1 MRLFFLCKFFMY
13 DIMKQIIYNIII
25 MSLDTLG
32 PYIPE
37 ENNQEKNQLSEDL
50 QKIIEWKEI
59 VSETWVD
66 KKELLEDMLQEWLII
81 ENISQLNIL
90 KNLLSHN
97 NIFYLQNVSEI
108 DWNNMWKMSI
118 QKVWETVKVFPMNY
132 SMKIWEN
139 GPFGQAYELSQDG
152 TIEKNIN
159 RDFQINT
166 SNLDTVDSWMDE
178 LNKNLSQ
185 IDTQNYVLNPNKNQE
200 NNSETEISEKIDDIS
215 EDTMNQE
222 NPVENVEIIEDTTPA
237 AENLWDENKPQENIE
252 KNEEIKNKS
261 YEVQKDDTLW
271 QIIREQYGISDYTD
285 IANTLYKI
293 KQFNDTNN
301 FWENKVDFSKP
312 DTLKISQQLLLP
324 NNITVT
330 SPTKGTKI
338 FSLQQ

>member
-1 MRLFFLCKFFMY
+1 MY

-25 MSLDTLG
+25 MSLDNLG

-81 ENISQLNIL
+81 ENISQLNVL

-97 NIFYLQNVSEI
+97 NISYLKNISEMDLDNI
-108 DWNNMWKMSI
+108 WKISI
-118 QKVWETVKVFPMNY
+118 QKVWDVVKVFPMNY

-139 GPFGQAYELSQDG
+139 GPFGQAFELSQDG
-152 TIEKNIN
+152 TIEKNID

-166 SNLDTVDSWMDE
+166 SNVDTVESWMDE
-178 LNKNLSQ
+178 LNNNLSQ
-185 IDTQNYVLNPNKNQE
+185 IDTQNYFLDPNKNQE
-200 NNSETEISEKIDDIS
+200 DNRETEISEKINDIQ
-215 EDTMNQE
+215 EDTINQE
-222 NPVENVEIIEDTTPA
+222 NSVEDVEIIEDTTPII
-237 AENLWDENKPQENIE
+237 ENVWDENKPQENIE
-252 KNEEIKNKS
+252 HNEEIKNKS
-261 YEVQKDDTLW
+261 YEVQKGDTLW

-324 NNITVT
+324 DNITVT
-330 SPTKGTKI
+330 SPTKWEKT

>member
-1 MRLFFLCKFFMY
+1 MCKFFMY
-13 DIMKQIIYNIII
+13 DIIMKIINNTII

-32 PYIPE
+32 PYIPQ

-59 VSETWVD
+59 ISETWVE

-97 NIFYLQNVSEI
+97 NISYLQNISEADLNSI
-108 DWNNMWKMSI
+108 WKISI
-118 QKVWETVKVFPMNY
+118 QKVWEVVKVFPMNY

-139 GPFGQAYELSQDG
+139 GPFGQAFELSQDG
-152 TIEKNIN
+152 TIEKNID

-166 SNLDTVDSWMDE
+166 ANLDTVESWMDE

-185 IDTQNYVLNPNKNQE
+185 IDTQNYVLDPNKNQE
-200 NNSETEISEKIDDIS
+200 DNREAEISEKIGDIQ
-215 EDTMNQE
+215 EDIINQE
-222 NPVENVEIIEDTTPA
+222 KSVENIEITEDTTPII
-237 AENLWDENKPQENIE
+237 ENPWDETKPQENSE
-252 KNEEIKNKS
+252 KNDEIKNKK
-261 YEVQKDDTLW
+261 YEVQKGDTLW

-293 KQFNDTNN
+293 KQFNDVNN

-324 NNITVT
+324 DNITVT
-330 SPTKGTKI
+330 SPTKGEKI

>member
-1 MRLFFLCKFFMY
+1 MCNFFMY
-13 DIMKQIIYNIII
+13 DIIIKIINNIII

-32 PYIPE
+32 PYIPQ

-59 VSETWVD
+59 ISETWVE

-97 NIFYLQNVSEI
+97 NISYLQNISEA
-108 DWNNMWKMSI
+108 DLNNIWKISI
-118 QKVWETVKVFPMNY
+118 QKVWEVVKVFPMNY

-139 GPFGQAYELSQDG
+139 GPFGQAFELSQDG
-152 TIEKNIN
+152 TIEKNID

-166 SNLDTVDSWMDE
+166 SNLDTVESWMDE

-185 IDTQNYVLNPNKNQE
+185 IDTQNYVLDPNKNQE
-200 NNSETEISEKIDDIS
+200 DNRETEISEKIDDIQ
-215 EDTMNQE
+215 ED
-222 NPVENVEIIEDTTPA
+222 IIIQ
-237 AENLWDENKPQENIE
+237 ENLWDENKPQENSE
-252 KNEEIKNKS
+252 KNDEIKNKK
-261 YEVQKDDTLW
+261 YEVQKGDTLW

-293 KQFNDTNN
+293 KQFNDRNN
-301 FWENKVDFSKP
+301 SWENKVDFSKP

-330 SPTKGTKI
+330 SPTKGEKI

>member
-1 MRLFFLCKFFMY
+1 MCNFFMY
-13 DIMKQIIYNIII
+13 DIIIKIINNIII

-32 PYIPE
+32 PYIPQ
-37 ENNQEKNQLSEDL
+37 ENNQEKNQLSEAL

-59 VSETWVD
+59 ISETWVE

-97 NIFYLQNVSEI
+97 NISYLQNISEA
-108 DWNNMWKMSI
+108 DLNNIWKISI
-118 QKVWETVKVFPMNY
+118 QKVWEVVKVFPMNY

-139 GPFGQAYELSQDG
+139 GPFGQAFELSQDG
-152 TIEKNIN
+152 TIEKNID

-166 SNLDTVDSWMDE
+166 SNLDTVESWMDE

-185 IDTQNYVLNPNKNQE
+185 IDTQNYVLDPNKNQE
-200 NNSETEISEKIDDIS
+200 DNRETEISEKIDDIQ
-215 EDTMNQE
+215 ED
-222 NPVENVEIIEDTTPA
+222 IIIQ
-237 AENLWDENKPQENIE
+237 ENLWDENKPQENSE
-252 KNEEIKNKS
+252 KNDEIKNKK
-261 YEVQKDDTLW
+261 YEVQKGDTLW

-293 KQFNDTNN
+293 KQFNDRNN
-301 FWENKVDFSKP
+301 SWENKVDFSKP

-324 NNITVT
+324 DNIIVT
-330 SPTKGTKI
+330 SPTKGEKI

>member
-1 MRLFFLCKFFMY
+1 
-13 DIMKQIIYNIII
+13 

-50 QKIIEWKEI
+50 QKIIEWNEI

-97 NIFYLQNVSEI
+97 NISYLQNVSEI
-108 DWNNMWKMSI
+108 DWNNMWKISI
-118 QKVWETVKVFPMNY
+118 QKVWETVKVFQMNY
-132 SMKIWEN
+132 SLKIWEN

-152 TIEKNIN
+152 TKEKNIN

-185 IDTQNYVLNPNKNQE
+185 IDTQNYVLDPNKNQE

-222 NPVENVEIIEDTTPA
+222 NPVENVEIIEDTIPT

-324 NNITVT
+324 DNITVT

-338 FSLQQ
+338 FSL

>member
-1 MRLFFLCKFFMY
+1 MY
-13 DIMKQIIYNIII
+13 DIIIKIINNIII

-32 PYIPE
+32 PYIPQ

-59 VSETWVD
+59 ISETWVE

-97 NIFYLQNVSEI
+97 NISYLQNISEA
-108 DWNNMWKMSI
+108 DLNNIWKISI
-118 QKVWETVKVFPMNY
+118 QKVWEVVKVFPMNY

-139 GPFGQAYELSQDG
+139 GPFGQAFELSQDG
-152 TIEKNIN
+152 TIEKNID

-166 SNLDTVDSWMDE
+166 SNLDTVESWMDE

-185 IDTQNYVLNPNKNQE
+185 IDTQNYVLDPNKNQE
-200 NNSETEISEKIDDIS
+200 DNRETEISEKIDDIQ
-215 EDTMNQE
+215 ED
-222 NPVENVEIIEDTTPA
+222 IIIQ
-237 AENLWDENKPQENIE
+237 ENLWDENKPQENSE
-252 KNEEIKNKS
+252 KNDEIKNKK
-261 YEVQKDDTLW
+261 YEVQKGDTLW

-293 KQFNDTNN
+293 KQFNDRNN
-301 FWENKVDFSKP
+301 SWENKVDFSKP

-324 NNITVT
+324 DNIIVT
-330 SPTKGTKI
+330 SPTKGEKI

>member
-1 MRLFFLCKFFMY
+1 MY
-13 DIMKQIIYNIII
+13 DIIIKIINNIII

-32 PYIPE
+32 PYIPQ
-37 ENNQEKNQLSEDL
+37 ENNQEKNQLSEAL

-59 VSETWVD
+59 ISETWVE

-97 NIFYLQNVSEI
+97 NISYLQNISEA
-108 DWNNMWKMSI
+108 DLNNIWKISI
-118 QKVWETVKVFPMNY
+118 QKVWEVVKVFPMNY

-139 GPFGQAYELSQDG
+139 GPFGQAFELSQDG
-152 TIEKNIN
+152 TIEKNID

-166 SNLDTVDSWMDE
+166 SNLDTVESWMDE

-185 IDTQNYVLNPNKNQE
+185 IDTQNYVLDPNKNQE
-200 NNSETEISEKIDDIS
+200 DNRETEISEKIDDIQ
-215 EDTMNQE
+215 ED
-222 NPVENVEIIEDTTPA
+222 IIIQ
-237 AENLWDENKPQENIE
+237 ENLWDENKPQENSE
-252 KNEEIKNKS
+252 KNDEIKNKK
-261 YEVQKDDTLW
+261 YEVQKGDTLW

-293 KQFNDTNN
+293 KQFNDRNN
-301 FWENKVDFSKP
+301 SWENKVDFSKP

-330 SPTKGTKI
+330 SPTKGEKI

>member
-1 MRLFFLCKFFMY
+1 MY